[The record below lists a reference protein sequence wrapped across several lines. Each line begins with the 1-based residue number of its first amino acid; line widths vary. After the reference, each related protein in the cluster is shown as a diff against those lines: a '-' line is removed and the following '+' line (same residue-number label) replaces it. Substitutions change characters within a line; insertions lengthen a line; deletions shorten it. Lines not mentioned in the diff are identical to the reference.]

1 MEMPDF
7 SKIDLDPNNI
17 GNWPGALKGLV
28 ILVLCA
34 VLLGVGYW
42 FDTKEQLVRLADAQD
57 KEVELK
63 ETFELKQRKAANLEP
78 LREQLKEMKES
89 FGNLLRLLPNKTEI
103 EGLLVDISQSGLA
116 AGLEFE
122 LFKPS
127 KEQLEE
133 FYAVQPI
140 TIRVTGNYHEFGNFV
155 SSVASLP
162 RIVTQHDV
170 NIAPLSKGKGASVVD
185 GQNLV
190 MSMVAKTYR
199 YLEEEEIEAAA
210 AARSKGKK
218 GKKKRRK
225 KKGKKK

>member
-7 SKIDLDPNNI
+7 SKLDLDPNNI
-17 GNWPGALKGLV
+17 GNWPGPMKGIV
-28 ILVLCA
+28 ILILCA
-34 VLLGVGYW
+34 ALLGAGYW
-42 FDTKEQLVRLADAQD
+42 FDTKEQLVVLESAQE
-57 KEVELK
+57 KETELK
-63 ETFELKQRKAANLEP
+63 QIFEIKQRKAANLES
-78 LREQLKEMKES
+78 LREQLKDMKES

-127 KEQLEE
+127 AEQVAD
-133 FYAVQPI
+133 FYAIQPI
-140 TIRVTGNYHEFGNFV
+140 SIRVTGTYHEFGNFI

-170 NIAPLSKGKGASVVD
+170 NMAPKTATTLGAGD
-185 GQNLV
+185 ELV
-190 MSMVAKTYR
+190 MNMIAKTYR

-210 AARSKGKK
+210 TT
-218 GKKKRRK
+218 K
-225 KKGKKK
+225 KKGKRR